1 MPNDE
6 EMITLIK
13 NAAQEGQFHKI
24 SAEELE
30 SVHAM
35 GVAFVKYRPYDLDL
49 IYAVN
54 QFKAEIESRKDGKVT
69 TGIPSRQYGR
79 ISSPQIKGNCI
90 PDITYTSP
98 STGMKACPF
107 CAEKINEKA
116 IKCKHC
122 GSMLDDSTMPQKKS
136 SGLSAQTIQQI
147 SFQTN
152 FTLIPNEHIL
162 IDGLSSYLKST
173 WNIRS
178 GYAYLTNYRL
188 IFCSN
193 AMNSTVGKV
202 FVAGAVGAVARQV
215 FKATKINFQV
225 PLSEIS
231 SLTKEK
237 WGFSSKY
244 TISTKSNTTY
254 TLKLPK
260 GDKWMSIMQTLGVK
274 CIV

>member
-13 NAAQEGQFHKI
+13 NAAQERQFHKI

-54 QFKAEIESRKDGKVT
+54 QFKAEIESRNDGKVT
-69 TGIPSRQYGR
+69 TGIPSRQHGR
-79 ISSPQIKGNCI
+79 ISSPQIRGNCI

-136 SGLSAQTIQQI
+136 SGLSAQTIQQM
-147 SFQTN
+147 SFQTQ
-152 FTLIPNEHIL
+152 FTLIPNENIL
-162 IDGLSSYLKST
+162 IDVTSSYSKST
-173 WNIRS
+173 WNFTE
-178 GYAYLTNYRL
+178 GHAYLTNYRL

-193 AMNSTVGKV
+193 VMTSRAGRLLTGGVGRI
-202 FVAGAVGAVARQV
+202 ATHV
-215 FKATKINFQV
+215 FKPTKINFQV
-225 PLSEIS
+225 PISEIS
-231 SLTKEK
+231 SVTKVK
-237 WGFSSKY
+237 WRRY
-244 TISTKSNTTY
+244 TVSTKSGTTY
-254 TLKLPK
+254 ALTLPK
-260 GDKWMSIMQTLGVK
+260 GDKWMSIMETLGVK